1 MGPSPMDVDIEAFGV
16 LPTRETI
23 ETNGMTA
30 IGKGGCVSP
39 GMVIGGDDD
48 GRPQNA
54 SFSMTLRHRGPLTKQ
69 LLLSRRLLHRSGVGY
84 LDESVPLLLSTIIDG

>member
-23 ETNGMTA
+23 ETNDMTA

-48 GRPQNA
+48 GRPQTHH
-54 SFSMTLRHRGPLTKQ
+54 FR
-69 LLLSRRLLHRSGVGY
+69 
-84 LDESVPLLLSTIIDG
+84 